1 MEQVY
6 FDLLSGPLL
15 EDDDKDLLEANLPF
29 EVPDLSVEFESD
41 VSRWMQQSPIWGKN
55 FPDIDS
61 LEKEVEGDINW
72 VSDVPGW
79 IKEVPKIESSEED
92 EVDVVSVDDDTKSF
106 QSTEPSTPTKPNT
119 QPLPDKSPKNAT
131 EGAPV
136 VSSSL
141 LDRMKAAAAKKRSPI
156 LIQPPERGRP
166 SKNDA
171 ATNTTPCPAATP
183 DHDYCTAAKG
193 GSRAANSPGKNNQ
206 AVVQPLSRSP
216 SVTRSYRPQKHSVSR
231 RLSRS
236 PRRRRRS
243 RSSSLSS
250 RNSSCESSDDSV
262 RRRSRSSRRS
272 RDCRTSWPSQQR
284 QKEPR
289 RFMPSPPRRRIPDHK
304 EERRVIYVGNIP
316 EGTTRLAL
324 RERFARFGHIE
335 EVSVHFRDHGDN
347 YGFVTFLRGSDAYEA
362 VEHGNDDPKLPR
374 FELCFGGRRQFCRT
388 NWADLDSQ
396 YERYYYIQREP
407 SGNNLDFD
415 SLLQAAKSKVQV
427 SQRY

>member
-55 FPDIDS
+55 VPDIDS

-119 QPLPDKSPKNAT
+119 QTLPDKSPKNAT

-193 GSRAANSPGKNNQ
+193 GSRHENSSGKNNQ

-216 SVTRSYRPQKHSVSR
+216 SVTRSYRPQKHRVSR

-262 RRRSRSSRRS
+262 RRGSRSSQQS